1 MSPSIDALR
10 HRLWEPRQLSSE
22 NWYQAR
28 IGPLAIWLRRSQE
41 DWYVAHERE
50 PGHGEAEAAPAPLHL
65 AQSRVAVDRL
75 TWNRWVAGKEAAQ
88 VRLVPCL
95 PDRAVVIRPRYP
107 LNVPRGKEVLFFV
120 SLPVWTRVLVGQA
133 GAEMLCELPTVVL
146 NNTWFGDP
154 ITGELCYSLKTK
166 VLRQID
172 MVEQHA
178 HLAVCPVL
186 IRNQAFVDL
195 DFQRICI
202 RVEYLSVYRGRNRLW
217 TNLVEVQFHGEDL
230 NSTIITG
237 RGAPEFERTAEKLSD
252 ARLPTERSL
261 LKKSFSFLKALT
273 GI

>member
-1 MSPSIDALR
+1 MSPSSDVLR

-22 NWYQAR
+22 DWYQAR

-50 PGHGEAEAAPAPLHL
+50 PGRGQGEAPPSPLNPAQNNAP
-65 AQSRVAVDRL
+65 VDRL
-75 TWNRWVAGKEAAQ
+75 TWNRWVAGEEAAQ
-88 VRLVPCL
+88 VRLLPCL

-120 SLPVWTRVLVGQA
+120 SLPVWARVLVGEEQPKT
-133 GAEMLCELPTVVL
+133 LCELPTVVL
-146 NNTWFGDP
+146 SNTWFGDP
-154 ITGELCYSLKTK
+154 VTGELCYSLKTK

-172 MVEQHA
+172 MVERHA
-178 HLAVCPVL
+178 HMAVCPVL
-186 IRNQAFVDL
+186 IRNQASADL

-202 RVEYLSVYRGRNRLW
+202 RVEYLSLYRGETHLW
-217 TNLVEVQFHGEDL
+217 TNQVEVQFHGEDL

-237 RGAPEFERTAEKLSD
+237 RGAPEYERTAERICL
-252 ARLPTERSL
+252 ARDPTERSL
-261 LKKSFSFLKALT
+261 LKKSFFFLKALT

>member
-1 MSPSIDALR
+1 MSPSVETLR
-10 HRLWEPRQLSSE
+10 HRLWEPRQLASE
-22 NWYQAR
+22 DWYQTR
-28 IGPLAIWLRRSQE
+28 IGPLAIWLRRSPE

-50 PGHGEAEAAPAPLHL
+50 PGHDQAGDAPAPLHL
-65 AQSRVAVDRL
+65 AQNRDVDRL
-75 TWNRWVAGKEAAQ
+75 TWNRWVAGKEAVQ
-88 VRLVPCL
+88 VRLVPCM

-120 SLPVWTRVLVGQA
+120 SLPVWTRVLVGES
-133 GAEMLCELPTVVL
+133 EMLCELPTVVL

-172 MVEQHA
+172 MVEQSA

-186 IRNQAFVDL
+186 IRNRAFVDL

-202 RVEYLSVYRGRNRLW
+202 RVEYLSVYRGRTRLW

-237 RGAPEFERTAEKLSD
+237 RGAPEFERTAEKLCD

>member
-1 MSPSIDALR
+1 MSHSFGELR
-10 HRLWEPRQLSSE
+10 HRLWEPKSLGGE
-22 NWYQAR
+22 GWYEAR
-28 IGPLAIWLRRSQE
+28 IGPLELWVRRSQE

-50 PGHGEAEAAPAPLHL
+50 PGRAQPELPPAPLHP
-65 AQSRVAVDRL
+65 AQGTARVDRL

-172 MVEQHA
+172 MVEQQDHM
-178 HLAVCPVL
+178 AVCPVL
-186 IRNQAFVDL
+186 IRNQASADL

-202 RVEYLSVYRGRNRLW
+202 RVEYLSLYRGETRLW
-217 TNLVEVQFHGEDL
+217 TNQVEVQFHGEDL

-237 RGAPEFERTAEKLSD
+237 RGAPEYERTADRICL
-252 ARLPTERSL
+252 ARDPTERSL
-261 LKKSFSFLKALT
+261 LKKSFFFLKALT

>member
-1 MSPSIDALR
+1 MRLSVEALR
-10 HRLWEPRQLSSE
+10 HRLWEPRKLANE
-22 NWYQAR
+22 GWYQAR
-28 IGPLAIWLRRSQE
+28 VGPLLIWLRRSPE

-50 PGHGEAEAAPAPLHL
+50 PGLSQGEPPPAALHPAHSDLP
-65 AQSRVAVDRL
+65 VDRL
-75 TWNRWVAGKEAAQ
+75 TWNRWVAGSEAAT

-120 SLPVWTRVLVGQA
+120 SLPVWARVLVGES
-133 GAEMLCELPTVVL
+133 GPEMLCELPTVVL

-166 VLRQID
+166 VLRQIH
-172 MVEQHA
+172 MVEPHA

-186 IRNQAFVDL
+186 IRNQAFADL

-202 RVEYLSVYRGRNRLW
+202 RVEYLSVYRGQTRLW
-217 TNLVEVQFHGEDL
+217 TNQVEVQFHGEEL

-237 RGAPEFERTAEKLSD
+237 RGAPELESTAEKLCD
-252 ARLPTERSL
+252 ARLPMERSL